1 MTTFEIIFKI
11 TWENTKIIRK
21 NSGKN
26 EMQIKWIQAFFRFNQ
41 AQINSSI
48 SLKIIAIK
56 NISENIPLQKSN

>member
-26 EMQIKWIQAFFRFNQ
+26 EMQIK
-41 AQINSSI
+41 
-48 SLKIIAIK
+48 
-56 NISENIPLQKSN
+56 

>member
-11 TWENTKIIRK
+11 TCENTKIIRK

-26 EMQIKWIQAFFRFNQ
+26 EMQIKWIQAFFRLNQ